1 MVPCDDCDI
10 DDNITCFKCDAC
22 DGTGYRGG
30 GQGVIRVTNDG
41 IITLEYDET
50 TLGVNGDGKLYAKV
64 NAFVKLKDKGGLA
77 FDEDADGKPI
87 YVTVDDETI
96 KLDENGFLYVANYP
110 HYSFQNSDSTP
121 IDSEEAQ
128 AGIDFGIIEIP
139 EGFEQSKIHVT
150 IDIRNPNY
158 EKATDYTLFELQF
171 NYETVAHYTYDQT
184 MPCAMYSFDKIV
196 NRSDYP
202 DGMLQVSIAA
212 LDAGDDT
219 FADGGLDE
227 DEVFPLG
234 AKITWN
240 INAVSC

>member
-30 GQGVIRVTNDG
+30 GRGVIRVNKDG

-77 FDEDADGKPI
+77 FDEDDDEKPI
-87 YVTVDDETI
+87 YVMVDDETI

-110 HYSFQNSDSTP
+110 HFNAQTSGTESIDEDSK
-121 IDSEEAQ
+121 
-128 AGIDFGIIEIP
+128 AGMVFPPIEIP
-139 EGFEQSKIHVT
+139 EGFEQAKIHVT
-150 IDIRNPNY
+150 IDIRNPHY
-158 EKATDYTLFELQF
+158 ENAADYTLFDLQF
-171 NYETVAHYTYDQT
+171 NEESVAHYTYDQT

-196 NRSDYP
+196 NRSDYE
-202 DGMLQVSIAA
+202 DGMLQVGIAA
-212 LDAGDDT
+212 LDAGDESLV
-219 FADGGLDE
+219 DGGLDE
-227 DEVFPLG
+227 DEVFPTG
-234 AKITWN
+234 AKVTWN